1 MDYQREYNYGI
12 KCLDNRKDKNGVKR
26 MERCI
31 RHLTMGV
38 AWHGTCVVATGRK
51 TSRFGG

>member
-1 MDYQREYNYGI
+1 MDYQREYKDGI
-12 KCLDNRKDKNGVKR
+12 KCLDNRNNNVGVKLLQ
-26 MERCI
+26 RCI